1 MKKFSNN
8 IFTILFILFVI
19 SQFYTPSMLIGLYSI
34 LSGIIVIISLF
45 YSNGLSR
52 LFGIIMAVISIVIL
66 LYDQASPSAW
76 VEGITKNLPLVC
88 MIAVVPVLGIPI
100 RHGQYDEHLAGMT
113 AKFQQRPHILYLMVS
128 GLFTLIAPIT
138 NMGSLYIIHSM
149 LEKLKLPKEF
159 LGRVYV
165 RGVTS
170 VHTWSPYFASVFLV
184 VYSLEIPIYQYL
196 PYGLLLSFFQVLI
209 AFLLFTYFEAKRITF
224 DLVPPE
230 QAYEKRK
237 LLELFAVLILLTG
250 FIFAFEPFI
259 SWNVSVLIA
268 LIVLLFATIW
278 SVYLN
283 EVKSFFVALRDYRKE
298 IFPSKANEINLL
310 LTAGLFGVVLART
323 PISGVIQKVWGSL
336 ANVSVFVVI
345 IATILIIAM
354 LSFIGVH
361 QIVTVSTIIATVS
374 YDALGIDVIVMGMT
388 LLSGWAVSTTISPI
402 TPVVTI
408 VTSLLRVNPFTL
420 ILRYNLHYALVLALV
435 HSLVIYGL
443 HLLWFL

>member
-1 MKKFSNN
+1 MKKFSNL
-8 IFTILFILFVI
+8 IFTILFLLFVI
-19 SQFYTPSMLIGLYSI
+19 SQFYASSVLVVLYSI
-34 LSGIIVIISLF
+34 ITGIIIVISLM

-52 LFGIIMAVISIVIL
+52 LFGIVMAVVGTVIL
-66 LYDQASPSAW
+66 LYDQASAVAW
-76 VEGITKNLPLVC
+76 SEGVTKNLPLVC

-100 RHGQYDEHLAGMT
+100 QHGNYHEHLAGLT
-113 AKFQQRPHILYLMVS
+113 AKFQKRPHVLYLMVS

-209 AFLLFTYFEAKRITF
+209 AFLLFTYFEANKMTF
-224 DLVPPE
+224 ELEHPGK
-230 QAYEKRK
+230 AHEKKK
-237 LLELFAVLILLTG
+237 LFELFAVLILLTG
-250 FIFAFEPFI
+250 FIFAFEPFV

-278 SVYLN
+278 SMYLQQ
-283 EVKSFFVALRDYRKE
+283 VKPFFTALKDYRRD

-310 LTAGLFGVVLART
+310 LTAGFFGVVLART
-323 PISGVIQKVWGSL
+323 PISHVIQKIWGSL
-336 ANVSVFVVI
+336 ADVSVFVVI
-345 IATILIIAM
+345 IATILIVAL

-361 QIVTVSTIIATVS
+361 QIVTISTIIATVS
-374 YDALGIDVIVMGMT
+374 YDALGIDVIVMAMT

-408 VTSLLRVNPFTL
+408 VTSLIRVNPFTL
-420 ILRYNLHYALVLALV
+420 ILRWNLHYAITLALV
-435 HSLVIYGL
+435 HSVVIYTL
-443 HLLWFL
+443 HLLWFT